1 MFMVSSAPTMAL
13 AASVLAVMT
22 AGCSR
27 PPDPA
32 KVGERLDYR
41 GYAMTVTNVQRAD
54 DFPGA
59 RRARTGDTLI
69 AVELLVEGNADHVQ
83 VSPAHIWVAEPG
95 GKVFKAHST
104 GRAPILQAQDGV
116 PKGQRVQGWLTFEVP
131 KDARDLR
138 LVNELP
144 KEFNHVKLK
153 VDLPWRAP
161 EVLNGV
167 VQGN

>member
-1 MFMVSSAPTMAL
+1 MVGSSRTMAI
-13 AASVLAVMT
+13 AASVLAVLA
-22 AGCSR
+22 AGCSG
-27 PPDPA
+27 PPAPGKA
-32 KVGERLDYR
+32 GERLDYR
-41 GYAMTVTNVQRAD
+41 GYAMTVTNVERAD

-83 VSPAHIWVAEPG
+83 ISPAHIWVAEPG
-95 GKVFKAHST
+95 GKVFRPHST
-104 GRAPILQAQDGV
+104 GRAPILQTQAEV

-131 KDARDLR
+131 RDARNLR

-153 VDLPWRAP
+153 VDLP
-161 EVLNGV
+161 
-167 VQGN
+167 